1 MNYTY
6 WAFGLQIES
15 EIIFPELVEE
25 IFDEPDLVI
34 TLGKVPTQLRFPAT
48 IQEEMAAINDTEYL
62 WEVKNVAKYYA
73 ANGKEIII
81 EPFEGIDDRSVRLF
95 LLATVMAAVLH
106 QRNSIPLHAS
116 SIKLNNELVLITG
129 DSGAGKSTT
138 LSGLMKRGYTI
149 FSDDVIVVKEY
160 DNQKVLATSSYPMIK
175 LWDDAIVKL
184 DNELFEDRSFLVKPG
199 LDKYGIFFHEQF
211 DKETYSIGKI
221 FILKTKDSGAIEAKE
236 LVGGEAFKGFNLQSY
251 RPYLLHS
258 NQLRQLNYT
267 ILMTIVNN
275 AKIIEVVRPKICN
288 PEELVSAIDALL

>member
-1 MNYTY
+1 MSYKY
-6 WAFGLQIES
+6 WAFGLKIES

-25 IFDEPDLVI
+25 IFDESDLII
-34 TLGKVPTQLRFPAT
+34 TVGKVPAQLVYPAA
-48 IQEEMAAINDTEYL
+48 IQEELAAINDTEYL
-62 WEVKNVAKYYA
+62 WEVKDVAKYYA
-73 ANGKEIII
+73 ADGKQVIV

-116 SIKLNNELVLITG
+116 SIQLNNELVLITG
-129 DSGAGKSTT
+129 DSCAGKSTT
-138 LSGLMKRGYTI
+138 LSGLLKRGYTI
-149 FSDDVIVVKEY
+149 FSDDVIVVKDYKNKE
-160 DNQKVLATSSYPMIK
+160 VLATSSYPMIK

-184 DNELFEDRSFLVKPG
+184 DNELFDDRSFLVKPG

-211 DKETYSIGKI
+211 DKAAYPIRKI
-221 FILKTKDSGAIEAKE
+221 FILKIKDSGQIESKE
-236 LVGGEAFKGFNLQSY
+236 LVGSEAFKGFHLQSY

-267 ILMTIVNN
+267 LLMTIINN

-288 PEELVSAIDALL
+288 PEELLSAIEALL